1 MVANGI
7 PGFAQNSRT
16 TRIARGSRRRH
27 SCL

>member
-16 TRIARGSRRRH
+16 TGIAREVGGAIAA
-27 SCL
+27 